1 MCAPDLSCHVART
14 EQYWHIVL
22 IDQTRRSRCC
32 GRDRQ
37 YTRTGAASYILRASA
52 RFLATGPD
60 ASHCDGKRA
69 VELAKKT
76 VANAVE
82 CEFKL
87 AMTEQQ
93 KAIEKLKAEES
104 PNKDDTQNARSRVSS
119 ETYVIDN
126 HDSWPSDA
134 LSGR

>member
-1 MCAPDLSCHVART
+1 
-14 EQYWHIVL
+14 
-22 IDQTRRSRCC
+22 
-32 GRDRQ
+32 
-37 YTRTGAASYILRASA
+37 
-52 RFLATGPD
+52 
-60 ASHCDGKRA
+60 

-82 CEFKL
+82 CEFEL